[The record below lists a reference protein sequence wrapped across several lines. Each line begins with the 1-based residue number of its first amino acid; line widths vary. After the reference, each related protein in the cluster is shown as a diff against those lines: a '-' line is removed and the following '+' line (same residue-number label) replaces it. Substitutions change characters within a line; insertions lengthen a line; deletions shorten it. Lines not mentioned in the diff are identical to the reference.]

1 VKCAPDLPDLPVN
14 STMGKTL
21 LQKVWELH
29 AVRQLPTGQT
39 QLFVGLHL
47 VHEVTSP
54 QAFDALRARGWGVA
68 FPERTFATADHIVPT
83 GDRRRPFLDVMAEGM
98 MSALERNCREYGIPL
113 WNLGHANQG
122 IVHVIGPELGLT
134 QPGLTIAC
142 GDSHTSTHG
151 AFGAIA
157 FGIGTSQV
165 RDVLATQCLAME
177 PLRVRR
183 IRVTGQ
189 LQRGVYAK
197 DVILAII
204 RRFGVQG
211 GVGFAYE
218 YAGDTV
224 ARMSMDERMTMCNM
238 SIEGGARVGY
248 VNPDET
254 TFAYLEGR
262 RYAPS
267 GEAFTRAR
275 QWWSSLRSDADAN
288 YDDDV
293 EIKAEGLTPVV
304 TWGTNPGQSV
314 GVDESI
320 PKLSDVADA
329 ERTGVREALDY
340 MGFAAGSRLQGQKID
355 VAFIGSC
362 TNSRLSDLRE
372 AARIVRGHRVAPHVK
387 ALVVPGSA
395 SVRSAA
401 EREGL
406 HEVFREAGFEWREA
420 GCSMCLGMNPDK
432 LEGRQVCAASSNRNF
447 KGRQG
452 SPTGR
457 TLLMSPAMVAAAAI
471 AGEVV
476 DVREIVAEVVPS

>member
-1 VKCAPDLPDLPVN
+1 
-14 STMGKTL
+14 MGKTL
-21 LQKVWELH
+21 LQKVWDLH
-29 AVRQLPTGQT
+29 TVRPLPTGQT

-47 VHEVTSP
+47 VHEVTTP
-54 QAFDALRARGWGVA
+54 QAFDALRARGWRVA
-68 FPERTFATADHIVPT
+68 FPDRTFATVDHIVPT
-83 GDRRRPFLDVMAEGM
+83 AERRRPFIDVMAEGM
-98 MSALERNCREYGIPL
+98 MAALERNCREFGVPL
-113 WNLGHANQG
+113 WNLDDTNQG

-134 QPGLTIAC
+134 QPGMTIAC

-183 IRVTGQ
+183 IRVTGT
-189 LQRGVYAK
+189 LQPGVYAK

-204 RRFGVQG
+204 RKLGVQG

-218 YAGDTV
+218 YSGDTV
-224 ARMSMDERMTMCNM
+224 ARMSMDERMTVCNM

-248 VNPDET
+248 VNPDDT
-254 TFAYLEGR
+254 TFAYLQGR
-262 RYAPS
+262 PYAPAGS
-267 GEAFTRAR
+267 AFAQAR
-275 QWWSSLRSDADAN
+275 EWWASLASDPDAG

-293 EIKAEGLTPVV
+293 SIEGDRLTPVV

-314 GVDESI
+314 GVDEAI
-320 PKLSDVADA
+320 PKPSDLPESD
-329 ERTGVREALDY
+329 RTSVRDALDY
-340 MGFAAGSRLQGQKID
+340 MGLAPGSSVKGQKID

-372 AARIVRGHRVAPHVK
+372 AARIVRGHRVAAHVK

-395 SVRSAA
+395 GVRTAA

-406 HEVFREAGFEWREA
+406 HDVFRDAGFEWREA

-432 LEGRQVCAASSNRNF
+432 LEGRQVCASSSNRNF

-457 TLLMSPAMVAAAAI
+457 TLLMSPAMVAAAAL

-476 DVREIVAEVVPS
+476 DVRRVVSR